1 MTKFF
6 NVSYK
11 VIICILMIIFFYIT
25 VVSAF
30 YGMDQNL
37 SPLIVI
43 IGTIITFFLFKFI
56 YKKLAKLSDKK
67 IKIIAIILSILFF
80 VGLLLVGIFLPI
92 SSVTDLSHIIE
103 YVNRMISENSLTIT
117 GPYFSKYTNQIP
129 LLIFVYGFTKIGS
142 IFGCTNVLLMGTIF
156 NALFMVLTG
165 YFIYLIGKELK
176 GPKAGLLALIFM
188 MINPIFYLYSSY
200 FYTDTLCMPF
210 AVIGLYLS
218 IKCIRANNTRNK
230 IMLGILSGFIFLIGL
245 KVRIVVA
252 ILLIASLG
260 YILINKQVTNKIK
273 IYLALFLGLIIGF
286 FGFKVVE
293 NSFEIDLDENASFPI
308 THWIMMGLNEE
319 YTGGYNSPDHDLTF
333 NEETKEDKEEANIKV
348 IKERMSE
355 LGPIGLIR
363 LEGMKIARTWSSGNY
378 GISAKL
384 NNTADGTGIYEYLGG
399 YGNTNIFL
407 KYTLQ
412 ILKTYISFM
421 ILLGAYQIFRKKE
434 IEYNYDAIIYIG
446 LFGAILFYIIWEAA
460 QRYSLSFLPWMII
473 PLGLIYSKIND
484 KEKMTGEEKKEGTIK
499 VLKTLTLHKKKILK
513 IGSIILMLITF
524 FLLTI
529 NFPKYTLDKNTYE
542 DIRVLSYRGFTEIEI
557 GGDTI
562 SQTFTTSDTF
572 NEIRVR
578 LNNSNEQEESIYLF
592 RLYDDNN
599 ELLVEEEFNSSN
611 IQDGSNH
618 KFKFDDINPTKNTCY
633 RIEISK
639 ISGESVLSVGT
650 YNESKYYKAY
660 NNGSVYVNDEETSD
674 TFIFRVDYRCERTYM
689 SIISYLILSI
699 LILGIEWLSLNEYI
713 VSKKETKVLRKKK

>member
-30 YGMDQNL
+30 YGIDQKL

-80 VGLLLVGIFLPI
+80 IGLLLIGIFLPI

-103 YVNRMISENSLTIT
+103 YVNRMMSENSLTIT

-156 NALFMVLTG
+156 NALFMALTG

-188 MINPIFYLYSSY
+188 VINPIFYLYSSY

-210 AVIGLYLS
+210 AVIGIYLI
-218 IKCIRANNTRNK
+218 IKCIKETSPRNK
-230 IMLGILSGFIFLIGL
+230 IILGILSGITFLIGL
-245 KVRIVVA
+245 KVRIVVV

-260 YILINKQVTNKIK
+260 YILINKKVTSKIK

-286 FGFKVVE
+286 FGFKIVE
-293 NSFEIDLDENASFPI
+293 NSFELDLDKNASFPI

-333 NEETKEDKEEANIKV
+333 NEETKEDKEEANIEV
-348 IKERMSE
+348 IKERMSKR
-355 LGPIGLIR
+355 GPIGLIR

-378 GISAKL
+378 GVYAKL
-384 NNTADGTGIYEYLGG
+384 NNTADGTGLYEYLGG

-412 ILKTYISFM
+412 ILKTYISLM
-421 ILLGAYQIFRKKE
+421 ILVGAYQIFRKKE
-434 IEYNYDAIIYIG
+434 IEYHYDTIIYIG

-473 PLGLIYSKIND
+473 PLGLIYSKLN
-484 KEKMTGEEKKEGTIK
+484 KEKMIGEEKKESKTK
-499 VLKTLTLHKKKILK
+499 VLKNITHHKKQILK
-513 IGSIILMLITF
+513 IGSIALMLITF
-524 FLLTI
+524 LLLTI
-529 NFPKYTLDKNTYE
+529 NFPKYALDKNTYE

-557 GGDTI
+557 GENKV

-578 LNNSNEQEESIYLF
+578 LNNRNEQEESIYLF

-599 ELLVEEEFNSSN
+599 ELLVEEKFNSSN
-611 IQDGSNH
+611 IKDGSNP
-618 KFKFDDINPTKNTCY
+618 KFNFDDINPTKNTRY
-633 RIEISK
+633 RIELSK

-674 TFIFRVDYRCERTYM
+674 TFIFRVDNECVRTYM
-689 SIISYLILSI
+689 SIASYLGLSV
-699 LILGIEWLSLNEYI
+699 LILGIEWISLREYI
-713 VSKKETKVLRKKK
+713 ISKKKTKVLRKKN

>member
-11 VIICILMIIFFYIT
+11 VIICILMIIFFYII

-30 YGMDQNL
+30 YGIDQKL

-80 VGLLLVGIFLPI
+80 IGLLLIGIFLPI

-103 YVNRMISENSLTIT
+103 YVNRMMSENSLTIT

-156 NALFMVLTG
+156 NALFMALTG

-188 MINPIFYLYSSY
+188 VINPIFYLYSSY

-210 AVIGLYLS
+210 AVIGIYLI
-218 IKCIRANNTRNK
+218 IKCIKETSPRNK
-230 IMLGILSGFIFLIGL
+230 IILGILSGITFLIGL
-245 KVRIVVA
+245 KVRIVVV

-260 YILINKQVTNKIK
+260 YILINKQVTSKIK

-286 FGFKVVE
+286 FGFKIVE
-293 NSFEIDLDENASFPI
+293 NSFELDLDENASFPI

-333 NEETKEDKEEANIKV
+333 NEETKEDKAEANIEV

-378 GISAKL
+378 GVYAKL
-384 NNTADGTGIYEYLGG
+384 NNTVDGTGLYEYLGG

-407 KYTLQ
+407 KYSLQ
-412 ILKTYISFM
+412 ILKTYISLM
-421 ILLGAYQIFRKKE
+421 ILVGAYQIFRKKE
-434 IEYNYDAIIYIG
+434 IEYHYDTIIYIG
-446 LFGAILFYIIWEAA
+446 LFGAILFYMIWEAA

-473 PLGLIYSKIND
+473 PLGLIYSKLN
-484 KEKMTGEEKKEGTIK
+484 KEEMIGEEKKESKTK
-499 VLKTLTLHKKKILK
+499 VLKNITHHKKQILK
-513 IGSIILMLITF
+513 IGSIALMLITF
-524 FLLTI
+524 LLLTI
-529 NFPKYTLDKNTYE
+529 NFPKYALDKNTYE

-557 GGDTI
+557 GENKV

-578 LNNSNEQEESIYLF
+578 LNNRNEQEESIYLF

-599 ELLVEEEFNSSN
+599 ELLVEEELNSSN
-611 IQDGSNH
+611 IKDGSNP
-618 KFKFDDINPTKNTCY
+618 KFNFDDINPTKNTRY
-633 RIEISK
+633 RIELTK
-639 ISGESVLSVGT
+639 VSGESVLSVGT
-650 YNESKYYKAY
+650 YNESEYYKAY
-660 NNGSVYVNDEETSD
+660 NNGSVYVNEEETSD
-674 TFIFRVDYRCERTYM
+674 TFIFRVDNECVRTYM
-689 SIISYLILSI
+689 SIASYLVLSV
-699 LILGIEWLSLNEYI
+699 LILGIEWISLREYI
-713 VSKKETKVLRKKK
+713 ISKKKTKVLRKKN